1 MKPSN
6 TDQVE
11 LVDRALAALATEEGT
26 RRLRQ
31 HFAASNGGGG
41 GGGGVDGGGGGGG
54 VGLDDLTMAFVELR
68 RRALAH

>member
-41 GGGGVDGGGGGGG
+41 GGGGGG

>member
-41 GGGGVDGGGGGGG
+41 GGGGG

>member
-41 GGGGVDGGGGGGG
+41 GLDGGGGGGG

>member
-1 MKPSN
+1 MKESN

-31 HFAASNGGGG
+31 HFAASNGE
-41 GGGGVDGGGGGGG
+41 GGG

>member
-11 LVDRALAALATEEGT
+11 RVDRALAALATEEGT

-41 GGGGVDGGGGGGG
+41 GLDGGGGGGG

>member
-41 GGGGVDGGGGGGG
+41 GLDGSGGGGG